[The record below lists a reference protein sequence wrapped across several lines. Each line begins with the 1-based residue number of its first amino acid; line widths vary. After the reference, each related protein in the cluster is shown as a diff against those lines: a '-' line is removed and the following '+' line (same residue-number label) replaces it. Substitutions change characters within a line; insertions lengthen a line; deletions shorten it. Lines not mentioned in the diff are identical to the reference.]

1 MTQLECLRKSNTW
14 ADFEEVKIGCSYKL
28 ERHGA
33 WGGWI
38 LPELCEQELQL
49 LFPTTCFLGT
59 KENSLWCDRMIL
71 VTMHERSL
79 RRNVQ
84 FLCLFRKETLETW
97 NKFPGMLLS
106 VVLRLP
112 PSTQVF
118 LGKRVLPWKTPSR
131 WKKLWCSAR
140 IVTNKE
146 LQKLKR

>member
-1 MTQLECLRKSNTW
+1 MTQLEHLIKSNTW
-14 ADFEEVKIGCSYKL
+14 AEFEEAKIGCCYKL
-28 ERHGA
+28 ETRG

-38 LPELCEQELQL
+38 LPELREQDLQL

-59 KENSLWCDRMIL
+59 KENSFWWERMMIL

-84 FLCLFRKETLETW
+84 FFCLFRKETLETW

-140 IVTNKE
+140 IVIHKE